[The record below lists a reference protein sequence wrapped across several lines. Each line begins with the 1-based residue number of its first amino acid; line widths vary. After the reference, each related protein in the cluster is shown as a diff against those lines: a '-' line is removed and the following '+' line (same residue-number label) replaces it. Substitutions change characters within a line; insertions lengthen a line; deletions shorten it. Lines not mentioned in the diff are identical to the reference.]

1 MIHVLW
7 EGGGRW
13 SCGWIV
19 VTVVLCLA
27 AVPAGVVGYDFLTRG
42 DGGHSGHAAP
52 AGSDYADIAQ
62 APVAPLPPAVL
73 PGASTGTWRSD
84 CGRNENGIRNA
95 DNVVVSPGQPGGAH
109 HLHDYVGNVSTNAF
123 STDQS
128 LAAANTTCRNG
139 DRSAYY
145 WPVVR
150 LPEVTGDAASHRD
163 DADGNHGRILV
174 PDSVLL
180 EFRGSPVSNVV
191 PMPEFLRIG
200 TGNAHGY
207 SSGAYTEHVQ
217 WTCSGARDHI
227 TNRYPRCAPGQQVV
241 RVFDFPNCWNGLTTD
256 SVSHRL
262 HVVFPNSAGGCP
274 AGTFPV
280 PQLHMEIAYQ
290 VPAGADYT
298 IDTFP
303 EEQHSPLTDH
313 GDFIDVMPDALMATV
328 VDCLNAGR
336 HC

>member
-1 MIHVLW
+1 
-7 EGGGRW
+7 
-13 SCGWIV
+13 V
-19 VTVVLCLA
+19 VTLVLCLT
-27 AVPAGVVGYDFLTRG
+27 AVPVGVVGYDFLTRG
-42 DGGHSGHAAP
+42 DGGHSGNAAP

-62 APVAPLPPAVL
+62 VPVAPLPPAPLPPAVL
-73 PGASTGTWRSD
+73 PGASTGTWHSD

-95 DNVVVSPGQPGGAH
+95 DNVVVSPGRPGGAH

-139 DRSAYY
+139 DRSTYY
-145 WPVVR
+145 WPVLR
-150 LPEVTGDAASHRD
+150 LPEVPGDAASHAD

-180 EFRGSPVSNVV
+180 EFRGSLVSNVV
-191 PMPEFLRIG
+191 GMPQFLRIG

-207 SSGAYTEHVQ
+207 SSGGVNTEHVQ

-241 RVFDFPNCWNGLTTD
+241 RVFDFPSCWNGLTTD
-256 SVSHRL
+256 SPSHRL
-262 HVVFPNSAGGCP
+262 QVVFPNSAGACP
-274 AGTFPV
+274 ADTFPV

-298 IDTFP
+298 IDAFP
-303 EEQHSPLTDH
+303 EEQHSPLSDH

-328 VDCLNAGR
+328 VGCLNAGR